1 VKPRSAKRQW
11 FVLALGVAAVA
22 FGLPRVLGPYDL
34 HIVTLAFINAIMA
47 LSLNF
52 TLGYVGQPN
61 FGQAMLFGVGAY
73 TSGLLSVRLGV
84 PFAVSILSAG
94 MMGLVFAAVF
104 GPIVLRL
111 RDAYFCMVTI
121 ALAQT
126 FMLVANNLISFTGG
140 PMGLPG
146 IPFGSLFG
154 RPLGPEG
161 FFLVSLALLLLA
173 MLVTYRLEK
182 SVVGRAWIGMRD
194 SETLARSVGVN
205 TYLYAVIAY
214 IVGGFFGGVA
224 GGLTAH
230 FTSVIDPKVFM
241 FEISSM
247 AVVGTVLGGSGTVWG
262 PVVGALLVTLLPEYL
277 RLAAMW
283 RLPIFGLF
291 LVIVVVLMP
300 RGLVPT
306 VVDLFARRADRTGPG
321 RPTAARAPAD
331 TVVPAAADSASGVKG
346 GR

>member
-1 VKPRSAKRQW
+1 MKSRSTQTLLLAL
-11 FVLALGVAAVA
+11 FAVAVALGV
-22 FGLPRVLGPYDL
+22 PRLFGPYEL
-34 HIVTLAFINAIMA
+34 HIVTLALINGIMA

-52 TLGYVGQPN
+52 SLGYVGQPN

-73 TSGLLSVRLGV
+73 ASGLFSVKFGV

-94 MMGLVFAAVF
+94 MMGLFFAVVF
-104 GPIVLRL
+104 GPVVLRL

-126 FMLVANNLISFTGG
+126 FMLVANNLVDITGG
-140 PMGLPG
+140 PMGVPG

-154 RPLGPEG
+154 RPLGGEG
-161 FFLVSLALLLLA
+161 FFLVVLFVLIVA
-173 MLVTYRLEK
+173 MFATHRLER

-194 SETLARSVGVN
+194 SETLARSIGVN
-205 TYLYAVIAY
+205 TYFYAILSYVI
-214 IVGGFFGGVA
+214 GGFFGGIA

-247 AVVGTVLGGSGTVWG
+247 AVVATVLGGAGTVWG

-277 RLAAMW
+277 RVAAMW

-291 LVIVVVLMP
+291 LVIVVVVLP

-306 VVDLFARRADRTGPG
+306 LADLFRRRREGPG
-321 RPTAARAPAD
+321 PSKPLPARAAPAAPAAR
-331 TVVPAAADSASGVKG
+331 TVKG
-346 GR
+346 GTRA